1 MKFRAEYQFDASR
14 EDELSIQIGDMINV
28 DTQVSTD
35 EGWLYGEC
43 NGRVG
48 VFPAAFTVKYSDWEA
63 AMQQQQAFPQ
73 QGQQQQQQM
82 YNSQSNQSLTS
93 PRGAPKI
100 PTSGSFRSN
109 KSFSAS
115 QSFPNQAA
123 LNSNLNNTQL
133 SDIKSKHK
141 FLISILS
148 DCPSSSF
155 QSLSLQTTSFPSI
168 RTRQPKLVT

>member
-1 MKFRAEYQFDASR
+1 MVKFRAEYQFDASR
-14 EDELSIQIGDMINV
+14 EDELSIQIGDIINV

-73 QGQQQQQQM
+73 QGQQQQQV
-82 YNSQSNQSLTS
+82 YNSQSNQSLTSPVS

-115 QSFPNQAA
+115 QSFPHQAA

-133 SDIKSKHK
+133 SNIKSKLE

-148 DCPSSSF
+148 HSPTSSF
-155 QSLSLQTTSFPSI
+155 
-168 RTRQPKLVT
+168 